1 MSGLTILHN
10 PPPAGLK
17 ELTDLISCLNNCH
30 TFWHV
35 ADLDVYA
42 CARVCTCVVFVSASE
57 YVSDW
62 YMGVTARTDG
72 Q

>member
-10 PPPAGLK
+10 PAPAGPK

-30 TFWHV
+30 TVWHV
-35 ADLDVYA
+35 ADLDV
-42 CARVCTCVVFVSASE
+42 CVCGVFFSAGV
-57 YVSDW
+57 YVTE
-62 YMGVTARTDG
+62 GVTVRTDG